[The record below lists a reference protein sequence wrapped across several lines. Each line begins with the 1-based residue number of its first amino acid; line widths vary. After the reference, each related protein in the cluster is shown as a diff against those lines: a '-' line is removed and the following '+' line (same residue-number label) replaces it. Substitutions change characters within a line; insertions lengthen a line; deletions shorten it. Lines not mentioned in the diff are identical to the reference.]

1 MLIQQCK
8 GIRPK
13 RSQSEVFL
21 SWLVTWKHVVSV
33 GKRLLQKNNNSIYIC
48 EILQEALAQKTD
60 SSLFMFGSHSKKR
73 PNNVVLGVWVFV
85 FSSGVFEVN
94 YHSNFI
100 LFCYIVWDV
109 GFARCVFLFML
120 IIVYVLFFIPKS
132 INFPPL
138 IINLA
143 HWKSGCIWYIIC
155 RKDVWCTCSGY
166 VWVWNS
172 EIQVIARSSRELLLL
187 SFKQW

>member
-1 MLIQQCK
+1 M
-8 GIRPK
+8 
-13 RSQSEVFL
+13 
-21 SWLVTWKHVVSV
+21 VSV

-100 LFCYIVWDV
+100 LLYCMGCRFCQMCLLVHV
-109 GFARCVFLFML
+109 NNCLCTFLSRSL
-120 IIVYVLFFIPKS
+120 S
-132 INFPPL
+132 ISP
-138 IINLA
+138 
-143 HWKSGCIWYIIC
+143 
-155 RKDVWCTCSGY
+155 R
-166 VWVWNS
+166 
-172 EIQVIARSSRELLLL
+172 
-187 SFKQW
+187 

>member
-1 MLIQQCK
+1 MWNFAGSTGTEDRQFIVHVWITFQKATKQCCPWCVGICIFNWSFWSKLSQQFYFILLYCM
-8 GIRPK
+8 GCRFC
-13 RSQSEVFL
+13 QMCLLVHVNNCLCTFL
-21 SWLVTWKHVVSV
+21 SRSL
-33 GKRLLQKNNNSIYIC
+33 SI
-48 EILQEALAQKTD
+48 
-60 SSLFMFGSHSKKR
+60 S
-73 PNNVVLGVWVFV
+73 P
-85 FSSGVFEVN
+85 
-94 YHSNFI
+94 
-100 LFCYIVWDV
+100 
-109 GFARCVFLFML
+109 
-120 IIVYVLFFIPKS
+120 
-132 INFPPL
+132 PPL

>member
-1 MLIQQCK
+1 
-8 GIRPK
+8 
-13 RSQSEVFL
+13 
-21 SWLVTWKHVVSV
+21 VVSV

-109 GFARCVFLFML
+109 DFARCAFLFML
-120 IIVYVLFFIPKS
+120 IIVYVLFLSRSLS
-132 INFPPL
+132 ISPPL

-143 HWKSGCIWYIIC
+143 H
-155 RKDVWCTCSGY
+155 
-166 VWVWNS
+166 
-172 EIQVIARSSRELLLL
+172 
-187 SFKQW
+187 

>member
-1 MLIQQCK
+1 M
-8 GIRPK
+8 
-13 RSQSEVFL
+13 
-21 SWLVTWKHVVSV
+21 TWKHVVSV

-120 IIVYVLFFIPKS
+120 IIVYVLFLSRSLS
-132 INFPPL
+132 ISPPL